1 MSPSRIVISVSLA
14 AVVLF
19 AAHRAYVALTAAPVN
34 ASRAAAA
41 PPVMAAASR
50 ISNDAPVIHQLN
62 LSDLQ
67 SMTPKLGNPLERSD
81 NLRTIYERFRDSRY
95 GFERSVAFRAWSAC
109 FPQFMSA
116 DGQAVSL
123 EKLTAAL
130 PVNAPHNAARIDAY
144 RELRRRCEPFFEL
157 SRDDVIAF
165 TQRQSDLWKKGEAL
179 DPGELALKYLKADDK
194 PKALAVVRDVLSSRD
209 AYAIA
214 TLREFV
220 HQFLVLQ
227 VDAQALPGN
236 TRTDLKSLGLTV
248 AACDLGLDCSEQ
260 SLTALQLCAHSG
272 YCSGSVIDR
281 YAQSLP
287 NPTDRARLTEESRRV
302 AAAIASG
309 DLKALGLVVE

>member
-1 MSPSRIVISVSLA
+1 MTPIRLVTTALLA
-14 AVVLF
+14 AAVLF
-19 AAHRAYVALTAAPVN
+19 AGTRAYVALTASPAAMATVAEATP
-34 ASRAAAA
+34 ATAATSRL
-41 PPVMAAASR
+41 S
-50 ISNDAPVIHQLN
+50 SDAPVTHQLN
-62 LSDLQ
+62 LADLQ
-67 SMTPKLGNPLERSD
+67 RMTATLGNPLERSD
-81 NLRTIYERFRDSRY
+81 NLRQIYERLRDSRY

-123 EKLTAAL
+123 DKLFQAL
-130 PVNAPHNAARIDAY
+130 PLNAPDNALRVEAY

-165 TQRQSDLWKKGEAL
+165 TQQQSDRWKKGDAL

-194 PKALAVVRDVLSSRD
+194 QKALAVVRDVLSSRD

-214 TLREFV
+214 SMREFV
-220 HQFLVLQ
+220 HQYLVLQ
-227 VDAQALPGN
+227 VDAQALPGS
-236 TRTDLKSLGLTV
+236 TRTDLKSLALTV

-272 YCSGSVIDR
+272 YCLGGVIDR

-287 NPTDRARLTEESRRV
+287 NPTDREQLAVESRRV
-302 AAAIASG
+302 AAAIAAG
-309 DLKALGLVVE
+309 DLKALGLTAE

>member
-1 MSPSRIVISVSLA
+1 MSPSRLVVSVALA

-19 AAHRAYVALTAAPVN
+19 AGHRAYVALTAAPVAAL
-34 ASRAAAA
+34 ASDEA
-41 PPVMAAASR
+41 PPVQAAASR
-50 ISNDAPVIHQLN
+50 ISNDAPVTHQLN
-62 LSDLQ
+62 PADLQ
-67 SMTPKLGNPLERSD
+67 GMTQKLGNPLERSD
-81 NLRTIYERFRDSRY
+81 NLRKIYESFRDSRY

-116 DGQAVSL
+116 DGHAVSL
-123 EKLTAAL
+123 EKLTQAL
-130 PVNAPHNAARIDAY
+130 PLNAPNNAARIDAY

-194 PKALAVVRDVLSSRD
+194 PKALAVVTDVLSSRD
-209 AYAIA
+209 AYAINS
-214 TLREFV
+214 LREFV

-227 VDAQALPGN
+227 VDAQALPRS

-248 AACDLGLDCSEQ
+248 AACELGLDCSEQ

-272 YCSGSVIDR
+272 FCRGGVIDR

-287 NPTDRARLTEESRRV
+287 NPTDREQLAAESRR
-302 AAAIASG
+302 AAAAVVAG
-309 DLKALGLVVE
+309 DLKALGLVAE

>member
-1 MSPSRIVISVSLA
+1 MNPSRLVLSVALA
-14 AVVLF
+14 AVALF
-19 AAHRAYVALTAAPVN
+19 AGHRAYVALSAAP
-34 ASRAAAA
+34 AATPTVAEA
-41 PPVMAAASR
+41 PPVQAAASR
-50 ISNDAPVIHQLN
+50 ISNDAPVTHQLN
-62 LSDLQ
+62 LADLQ

-81 NLRTIYERFRDSRY
+81 NLRKIYDSFRDSRFGY
-95 GFERSVAFRAWSAC
+95 ERSVAFRAWSAC

-116 DGQAVSL
+116 DGLAVSL
-123 EKLTAAL
+123 EKLTQAL
-130 PVNAPHNAARIDAY
+130 PVNAPNNAARIEAY

-157 SRDDVIAF
+157 SRDDVIVF

-179 DPGELALKYLKADDK
+179 DPGELALKHLKADDK
-194 PKALAVVRDVLSSRD
+194 QKALAVVRDVLSSRD

-214 TLREFV
+214 SLREFL

-227 VDAQALPGN
+227 VDAQALPSS

-287 NPTDRARLTEESRRV
+287 NLADRERLTEESRRV

-309 DLKALGLVVE
+309 DLKALGLVTE